1 MSLSLDLA
9 ERELKMTTFT
19 GGWIREAHRCERAV
33 EGTLVNESRTG
44 FSSSLANPG
53 FILSEREAN
62 EEHGRVCG
70 FNLVYSGSHMSCVSA
85 DERGSARVMCGIS
98 PDRFDWRL
106 EHGESLRRRRPSC
119 AFPRRASAA

>member
-44 FSSSLANPG
+44 FSSSRANPG
-53 FILSEREAN
+53 FILSEREARN
-62 EEHGRVCG
+62 TAA
-70 FNLVYSGSHMSCVSA
+70 SG
-85 DERGSARVMCGIS
+85 
-98 PDRFDWRL
+98 
-106 EHGESLRRRRPSC
+106 
-119 AFPRRASAA
+119 ASTWSTVAAT